1 MGVDFEDTEIRVN
14 FRPGKTAV
22 NFTIPI
28 NTDQEFEETEYFT
41 MELVQTKSAK
51 KHMIKLGN
59 LKTATGQ
66 IIDEGNVHT
75 TYVL

>member
-1 MGVDFEDTEIRVN
+1 VGVDFEDMTIRVD
-14 FRPGKTAV
+14 FRPGKNAV
-22 NFTIPI
+22 NFTILI
-28 NTDQEFEETEYFT
+28 NTDQEFEGTEYFT
-41 MELVQTKSAK
+41 MKLVTTKSAK